1 MAGTAPPPA
10 IGGIEMEKQHAENCE
25 LTIDELD
32 TAVGGAIYQPL
43 IVVSIMRAIAIKQ
56 AIDSIFHMIHH

>member
-1 MAGTAPPPA
+1 
-10 IGGIEMEKQHAENCE
+10 MEKQHIENYE

-43 IVVSIMRAIAIKQ
+43 IVVSILRAMAIKQ
-56 AIDSIFHMIHH
+56 VIDSIVHIIRH

>member
-1 MAGTAPPPA
+1 
-10 IGGIEMEKQHAENCE
+10 MEKLQSENCE